1 MMPSEPDDIY
11 YQIFCSANFVQIS
24 LLFTVTVFNFLFFFA
39 QDRCVTETKTSR
51 LVVFGLRLG
60 LNPLALC
67 KVFELIACKISCSRS
82 IAES

>member
-60 LNPLALC
+60 LNNNGSFGF
-67 KVFELIACKISCSRS
+67 V
-82 IAES
+82 